1 MTATKLPAPGSFPVV
16 ETGRAGV
23 GTASAVLAS
32 ARPRQWLKNVLV
44 LAAPAAA
51 GVLVV
56 PSVAVSAVW
65 AAVVFTL
72 ASAST
77 YLINDARDVAA
88 DRLHPV
94 KCRRPVASGRLG
106 VRSAYGIGLGL
117 AVLAPV
123 AALPLGPAMVGIV
136 LAYLALTAAYS
147 MRLKHQP
154 VADLLAVACGFVLRA
169 IAGGVATGVALSDWF
184 LLVALF
190 GSLFLV
196 TAKRSAEA
204 QRSLT
209 DGGGR
214 QVLAGYPPA
223 WLQQILTVSLA
234 GTVLAYASWA
244 VQYAGRDVALPMLAL
259 SVLPFLAA
267 LLRYSLLVARGDG
280 EAPEQVVF
288 TDHFLLGAGIVWAA
302 LVGGALYLA

>member
-1 MTATKLPAPGSFPVV
+1 MTATKLPAPGSVPGV
-16 ETGRAGV
+16 ETGRAGI
-23 GTASAVLAS
+23 GTASAVLTS
-32 ARPRQWLKNVLV
+32 ARPRQWLKNLLV

-56 PSVAVSAVW
+56 PSIAVSAVW

-77 YLINDARDVAA
+77 YFINDARDVAA

-106 VRSAYGIGLGL
+106 VRTAYGIGLGL

-147 MRLKHQP
+147 MWLKHQP

-204 QRSLT
+204 QRSLA

-214 QVLAGYPPA
+214 RVLAGYPPA

-244 VQYAGRDVALPMLAL
+244 VQYVGRDVALPMLVL

-267 LLRYSLLVARGDG
+267 LLRYSLLVARGNG
-280 EAPEQVVF
+280 EAPEQVVVA
-288 TDHFLLGAGIVWAA
+288 DHFLLGAGIVWAA

>member
-16 ETGRAGV
+16 ETGRPGA
-23 GTASAVLAS
+23 GTASAVLTS

-77 YLINDARDVAA
+77 YFINDARDVAA

-106 VRSAYGIGLGL
+106 VRTAYGIGLGL
-117 AVLAPV
+117 ALLAPV

-147 MRLKHQP
+147 MWLKHQP

-214 QVLAGYPPA
+214 RVLAGYPPA

-288 TDHFLLGAGIVWAA
+288 ADHFLLGAGIVWAA